1 MFADAAPCS
10 LDVKEETTSIS
21 LNTIEVDIHATKF
34 SAGGNEITSAPTIAY
49 NEDSQTTTIS
59 FDKSIPAGT
68 RAQLTQTF
76 TGYLNDKMAGFYRSS
91 YKDKD
96 GQTKYI
102 ASTQMEPTDARRA
115 FPCFDE
121 PALKAEYTVTL
132 IADKGHTCL
141 GNMDM
146 ASEKEVDSKVTGGKR
161 KAVTFNKTP
170 PMSTYLLAF
179 IVGELNY
186 VETKEFRIP
195 IRVYAT
201 PDKNIEHGR
210 FSLDL
215 AAKTLAFYEKEFDSP
230 FPLPKM
236 DMVAVPDFSAGAMEN
251 WGLVTYR
258 VVDVLFDEKTS
269 GANTKQ
275 RVAEVVQHELA
286 HQWFGNLVTMDFWD
300 GLWLNEGFATW
311 MSWYSCN
318 KFYPEWKVWEGF
330 VTDTL
335 QGALSLDSLRS
346 SHPIEVPV
354 KRADEVNQIFDAI
367 SYSKGSCVLVMIA
380 KYLGEQTFME
390 GIRNYIKKH
399 AYGNTRTEDLWAALG
414 AASGKPVEKVMNIW
428 TKNIGYPVV
437 TVTENEDN
445 KSIHVKQNRFLRTG
459 DVKPEEDQTLYPVFL
474 GLRTKDGVDEE
485 LTLSTREQDF
495 QIPSIDFFKLNADH
509 TSTYRTSYTP
519 SRLAKLGES
528 AKAGLLTTQDRAGMV
543 ADAGALASS
552 GYQKTSGLLALL
564 KSFSDE
570 KEYVVWEELLTRIAA
585 IRASWI
591 FESQATKDALKSFQL
606 NLVSTKAHEKGWNF
620 TPSDGHIESQFKSL
634 LFGYTGTAGDPNI
647 IKAAVEMFS
656 KFAQGDREAIHP
668 NIRASVYAIVLQHSS
683 SQAEKI
689 KAYDVILKEYH
700 TAAIADERNTALRA
714 LARVGGNTELIQKT
728 LALPLSD
735 DVKAQDVYLPIA
747 GLRSEKE
754 GAEALWDWMT
764 GNWEELNKKCP
775 ASLGGLSHVVQICC
789 GGFTT
794 EEHIGMIKKWFEGRS
809 LKVWYDLSLLCIH
822 AGFHRFFLI
831 SCVSPPFSPSFF

>member
-1 MFADAAPCS
+1 M
-10 LDVKEETTSIS
+10 
-21 LNTIEVDIHATKF
+21 
-34 SAGGNEITSAPTIAY
+34 
-49 NEDSQTTTIS
+49 
-59 FDKSIPAGT
+59 
-68 RAQLTQTF
+68 QLTQTF

-96 GQTKYI
+96 GKTKWI

-132 IADKGHTCL
+132 IADQEHVCL
-141 GNMDM
+141 GNMDV
-146 ASEKEVDSKVTGGKR
+146 ASEKQVDSKITGGQR

-170 PMSTYLLAF
+170 PMSSYLLAF

-186 VETKEFRIP
+186 VESKDFRIP
-195 IRVYAT
+195 VRVYAT
-201 PDKNIEHGR
+201 PDKDIEHGR

-258 VVDVLFDEKTS
+258 VVDLLFDEKTS

-437 TVTENEDN
+437 TVTENDDK

-459 DVKPEEDQTLYPVFL
+459 DVKPEEDKTLYPVFL
-474 GLRTKDGVDEE
+474 GLRTKDGVDEVI
-485 LTLSTREQDF
+485 TLSTREQDF
-495 QIPSIDFFKLNADH
+495 QIPSTEFFKLNADH

-564 KSFSDE
+564 KSFSAE
-570 KEYVVWEELLTRIAA
+570 KEFVVWEEILTRIAA
-585 IRASWI
+585 IRAAWI
-591 FESQATKDALKSFQL
+591 FESQAAKDALKSFQL
-606 NLVSTKAHEKGWNF
+606 NLVSAKAHEAGWTF
-620 TPSDGHIESQFKSL
+620 SPSDGHIKSQFKSL
-634 LFGYTGTAGDPNI
+634 LFGSAGLAGDEKI
-647 IKAAVEMFS
+647 IKAALSMFA
-656 KFAQGDREAIHP
+656 KFATGDREAIHP
-668 NIRASVYAIVLQHSS
+668 NIRGSVYAIVLQHSPA
-683 SQAEKI
+683 QAEKS
-689 KAYDVILKEYH
+689 KAYDVLLNEYH
-700 TAAIADERNTALRA
+700 TASVADERNTALRA
-714 LARVGGNTELIQKT
+714 LARVGGNVELIQRT

-754 GAEALWDWMT
+754 GTEALWAWMT
-764 GNWEELNKKCP
+764 SHWDELNKKCP

-789 GGFTT
+789 VGFTT
-794 EEHIGMIKKWFEGRS
+794 EEQIDVMRKWFEGRS
-809 LKVWYDLSLLCIH
+809 LKVRRFLSLFALCDPSP
-822 AGFHRFFLI
+822 LL
-831 SCVSPPFSPSFF
+831 SCYL